1 MQIRCGSEIETAKKL
16 TTQKSGIWI
25 IQGRIHWSE
34 ILVLFRLPAHPSL
47 TGGEYME
54 WSDDHSEYCCPPIM
68 WQSHFV
74 RVNVLKLRFKTNTH
88 F

>member
-16 TTQKSGIWI
+16 TTQKSGICI
-25 IQGRIHWSE
+25 IQGRIHWFQ

-54 WSDDHSEYCCPPIM
+54 
-68 WQSHFV
+68 
-74 RVNVLKLRFKTNTH
+74 
-88 F
+88 